1 MQEGLRRRSHVGG
14 AAAPP
19 VVDEQVERGLGFD
32 VVPPHAGYEDG
43 IAWVHRGDLGVLRGF
58 GEFGEAGEV
67 RGGEVHQADGLA
79 GGGAVYRPHVQVADL
94 LWREQREAAFARHHA
109 GEVAGEVVV
118 GGDARFAAEPEAG
131 QGVRRHR
138 HVVVGAKAR
147 QPLIDRR
154 GTHVDGGD
162 GAFARCIA
170 KPFQHLRERRFAA
183 AEVEAGAL
191 VVVEE
196 APLDGFVA
204 DVHRHR
210 HVGAEPAQV
219 AHGRGDGAAAVAHCR
234 PAGDQAA
241 QQHWLGGVEDVL
253 RHRAVGAVQR
263 RHGRDFREPVHRSQA
278 PSPSGSSVPPS
289 VGCCPSTPAP

>member
-1 MQEGLRRRSHVGG
+1 MQECLRWGSHVGG

-32 VVPPHAGYEDG
+32 VVPPHARNENG
-43 IAWVHRGDLGVLRGF
+43 IAGLHGGDLGVLHGF
-58 GEFGEAGEV
+58 GEFGEAGEI

-79 GGGAVYRPHVQVADL
+79 GGGAVHGPDVQVADL
-94 LWREQREAAFARHHA
+94 LWRKQREAPFARHHA

-154 GTHVDGGD
+154 GTHVDGGNR
-162 GAFARCIA
+162 AFAPRVA
-170 KPFQHLRERRFAA
+170 KPLQHLRKRGLAA

-196 APLDGFVA
+196 ALVDGFVA
-204 DVHRHR
+204 DVHGHR
-210 HVGAEPAQV
+210 RVGAEPAQV
-219 AHGRGDGAAAVAHCR
+219 AHGRSDGTAAVAYRR
-234 PAGDQAA
+234 PVGDQAA
-241 QQHWLGGVEDVL
+241 QQHRLGGVEDML
-253 RHRAVGAVQR
+253 RHGAVGAVQR